1 MGDFLLEIADIHD
14 QIALAREALRTL
26 IEQVAAASG
35 DESDELVAERIA
47 GQQEQLEALIKRHDD
62 VLERAIRE
70 RRTERSHQQS

>member
-35 DESDELVAERIA
+35 AESDELVAERITD
-47 GQQEQLEALIKRHDD
+47 QQEQLQALIKRHDD
-62 VLERAIRE
+62 FLERAIRE
-70 RRTERSHQQS
+70 RRTERSHQRS